1 MSSDFN
7 ASRLPIVNV
16 REGEAFADSRDVAAF
31 FDKEHRNVLRDI
43 DNLVAAEPSLALL
56 NFEQG
61 VYTRADTG
69 NQQHRHFRMNRDGFS
84 LLAMGFTGTKALK
97 WKLRYIEAFNAMEA
111 EIRRQAQTGPMIDMN
126 DPGALRGLLLS
137 YSEKAIEL
145 QEQVN
150 ELVPSKEA
158 LDRIE
163 HSDGS
168 LCVTDAAKTLQIPP
182 QHLFRYLRSNSWTYR
197 RVGTSGDIGYQDKI
211 AAGYL
216 EHKVTLV
223 PRPNGTE
230 KSATQVRITPKGLA
244 RLAKIFDQGQKAA

>member
-1 MSSDFN
+1 MSNDFN
-7 ASRLPIVNV
+7 ASRLPIVNAKD
-16 REGEAFADSRDVAAF
+16 GEAFANSRDVAAF
-31 FDKEHRNVLRDI
+31 FDKEHRNVLQSI
-43 DNLVAAEPSLALL
+43 GALIAAEPQLAHAE
-56 NFEQG
+56 FSAG
-61 VYTRADTG
+61 VYTLENTG
-69 NQQHRHFRMNRDGFS
+69 NQQHRHFDMTRDGFA

-158 LDRIE
+158 LERIE
-163 HSDGS
+163 QSDGS
-168 LCVTDAAKTLQIPP
+168 LCVTDAAKTLQMPP
-182 QHLFRYLRSNSWTYR
+182 QHLFRYLRANSWTYR
-197 RVGTSGDIGYQDKI
+197 RVGTAGDIGYQDKI
-211 AAGYL
+211 QSGYL

-223 PRPNGTE
+223 PRADGTE
-230 KSATQVRITPKGLA
+230 KSVTQVRITPKGLA
-244 RLAKIFDQGQKAA
+244 KLAKIFDQGQQAA